1 VEIVL
6 IINWVVTAII
16 AIFLLRDNKKAYE
29 DLEDALETI
38 IDLGKENIGLI
49 ASQNSVLEYLDN
61 SNISRVD
68 KDEIAI
74 RLRGDKN
81 ETSKIDS

>member
-1 VEIVL
+1 MEIVL